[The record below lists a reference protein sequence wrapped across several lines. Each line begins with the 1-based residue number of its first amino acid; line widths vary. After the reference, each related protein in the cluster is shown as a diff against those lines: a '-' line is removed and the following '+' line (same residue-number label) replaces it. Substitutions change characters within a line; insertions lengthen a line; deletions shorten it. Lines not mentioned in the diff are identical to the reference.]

1 MRSSRRRVWV
11 LGWTEW
17 WGALC
22 AMFVAPTLI
31 AALWLIPAAASQAQ
45 ESDPAGLNAEL
56 LRQVEAAAQLDR
68 EKRTERQRQA
78 HERRENDQ
86 RTRDEA
92 TQNEQ
97 EQTRAAA
104 APLEKA
110 LSDRQLE
117 QTKLLRAIRGDT
129 DVEHPVVRTPT
140 SSSTLTDPRTA
151 STSPTIRA
159 LPEDIFDRSQEII
172 AAGTWGNDSPLS
184 VTRLTLDAD
193 GDGHPE
199 LIRFVDRRTGKLVRQ
214 EEDRNY
220 DGILD
225 AWTLYQEGA
234 PTQRALDG
242 NDDGNPDA
250 FESYQ
255 NGRVAIRELDRDDDG
270 IRDVFYRYRGETLAE
285 EKHDANNDGMIDL
298 IIFYE
303 ERLRVRSEE
312 DRDRDGRMDLW
323 TNYINE
329 AGLEKVARIERDRQG
344 TGVADVVDF
353 FESQNGSTVLIR
365 REEDL
370 NEDGLTDI
378 VSFYVGGRLK
388 RRQIRDTEI
397 NPL

>member
-1 MRSSRRRVWV
+1 M
-11 LGWTEW
+11 LD
-17 WGALC
+17 GAEPSGSLY
-22 AMFVAPTLI
+22 AVFVATTLMI
-31 AALWLIPAAASQAQ
+31 ALWLLPAAPARAQ

-56 LRQVEAAAQLDR
+56 LRQVEAAARLDR
-68 EKRTERQRQA
+68 EKQTERQREANEKRQ
-78 HERRENDQ
+78 NDQ
-86 RTRDEA
+86 RTRDKA
-92 TQNEQ
+92 TQNER
-97 EQTRAAA
+97 EQTQAVA

-129 DVEHPVVRTPT
+129 DIEHTVVAAPT
-140 SSSTLTDPRTA
+140 SSSALTDPRTA

-159 LPEDIFDRSQEII
+159 LPEDIFDRSQEMI
-172 AAGTWGNDSPLS
+172 AAGTWGNESSLS

-199 LIRFVDRRTGKLVRQ
+199 LIRFVDRRTGELVRQ

-225 AWTLYQEGA
+225 AWTLYQDGA

-250 FESYQ
+250 FESYE

-285 EKHDANNDGMIDL
+285 ERHDANNDGMIDL
-298 IIFYE
+298 IILYE

-329 AGLEKVARIERDRQG
+329 AGLERVARVERDRKG

-353 FESQNGSTVLIR
+353 FESQNGSTLLIR

-370 NEDGLTDI
+370 NEDGLTDV

-388 RRQIRDTEI
+388 RRQIRDTAI